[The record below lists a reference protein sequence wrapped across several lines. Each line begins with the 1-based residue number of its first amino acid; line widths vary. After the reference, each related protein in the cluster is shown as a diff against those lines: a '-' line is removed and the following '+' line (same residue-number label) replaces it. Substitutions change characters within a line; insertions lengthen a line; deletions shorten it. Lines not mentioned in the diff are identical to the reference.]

1 MLGPASGGI
10 IVAVAGL
17 GWLLVWPGE
26 KTRNP
31 FATYILTSGGGN
43 LPLLWS
49 MRQAMDVD
57 E

>member
-1 MLGPASGGI
+1 MRALMDLI
-10 IVAVAGL
+10 RVVC
-17 GWLLVWPGE
+17 E
-26 KTRNP
+26 TFQDMFR
-31 FATYILTSGGGN
+31 GGGN

>member
-31 FATYILTSGGGN
+31 FATYILTSVA
-43 LPLLWS
+43 
-49 MRQAMDVD
+49 RQLQGSQLKI
-57 E
+57 